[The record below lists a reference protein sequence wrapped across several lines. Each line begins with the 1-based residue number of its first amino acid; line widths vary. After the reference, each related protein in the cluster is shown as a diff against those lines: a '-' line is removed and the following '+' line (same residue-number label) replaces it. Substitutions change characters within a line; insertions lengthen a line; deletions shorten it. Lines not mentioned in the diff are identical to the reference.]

1 MWVLSPPS
9 TAPQLQANVPRA
21 LCLHICENFPTWH
34 QTVSWV
40 WLTLIASDLVQVTL
54 FYLNLLGGPQ
64 VYLLFCCY
72 VLTSLNK
79 VVIIIITINQNL
91 IIVIIISYLL
101 QYVFATLISK
111 TAKCF
116 LFQRAPK
123 LTKKHRVM
131 ESAVDWYYGK
141 RCRLISWK
149 AL

>member
-1 MWVLSPPS
+1 MGFVPS
-9 TAPQLQANVPRA
+9 
-21 LCLHICENFPTWH
+21 LHSSTDPDQRTKG
-34 QTVSWV
+34 T
-40 WLTLIASDLVQVTL
+40 SDLVQVTL
-54 FYLNLLGGPQ
+54 FYLDLLGGPQ

-131 ESAVDWYYGK
+131 ESAVD
-141 RCRLISWK
+141 
-149 AL
+149 